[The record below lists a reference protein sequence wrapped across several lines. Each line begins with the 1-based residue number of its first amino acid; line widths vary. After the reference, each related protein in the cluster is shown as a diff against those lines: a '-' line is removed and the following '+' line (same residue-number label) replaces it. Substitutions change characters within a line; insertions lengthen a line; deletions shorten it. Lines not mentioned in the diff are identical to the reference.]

1 MLSFYPKTVRIY
13 IIVSCLSFTSKST
26 FSEHFVSW
34 YFLLKYVKEYSSV
47 LHLKGENAIAVI
59 IYILTNKVLRLFSL
73 SAFNL
78 QIKYY

>member
-1 MLSFYPKTVRIY
+1 MLSICLKSDSVRIY

-34 YFLLKYVKEYSSV
+34 HFLLKYMKEYSSV
-47 LHLKGENAIAVI
+47 LYLKGRKCH
-59 IYILTNKVLRLFSL
+59 YGDHLTNTVLGLFSL

-78 QIKYY
+78 QMQYY